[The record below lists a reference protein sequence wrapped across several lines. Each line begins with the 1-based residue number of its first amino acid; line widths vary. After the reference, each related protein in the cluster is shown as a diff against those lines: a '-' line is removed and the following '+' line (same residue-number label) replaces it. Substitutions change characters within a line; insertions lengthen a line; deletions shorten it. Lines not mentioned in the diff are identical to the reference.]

1 MNYVIEIAYDG
12 SKFYGF
18 QRLNEEMSVQ
28 KALEEALKTS
38 KVINKTQLKVPT
50 IYSVTQTKNVAECVG
65 EFVEGETL
73 FSILKQNSTN
83 YKNIIDEFLL
93 LQL

>member
-12 SKFYGF
+12 SKFFGF

-28 KALEEALKTS
+28 KALEEALNK
-38 KVINKTQLKVPT
+38 KVNKIY
-50 IYSVTQTKNVAECVG
+50 IYSTCLEKA
-65 EFVEGETL
+65 
-73 FSILKQNSTN
+73 
-83 YKNIIDEFLL
+83 

>member
-28 KALEEALKTS
+28 KALEEALT
-38 KVINKTQLKVPT
+38 VINKQ
-50 IYSVTQTKNVAECVG
+50 SVEVKGAGRTE
-65 EFVEGETL
+65 
-73 FSILKQNSTN
+73 
-83 YKNIIDEFLL
+83 
-93 LQL
+93 